1 MKIQNTTTPY
11 KVIDYD
17 GIQYSVCRD
26 FNHISRYRCLRN
38 VVHQP
43 TKDRWIALETRNA
56 FTSSADVT
64 YHTVTAVEENRLD
77 IIANNLLGS
86 ASYSWVISYF
96 NGIEDGFTAREGTVL
111 MVPKSISA
119 LFQSGELLASIPPT
133 QLNLGTE

>member
-43 TKDRWIALETRNA
+43 TKDRWIALETPNA

-111 MVPKSISA
+111 MVPKSIST
-119 LFQSGELLASIPPT
+119 LFQSGELLASVPPT